1 MRQRIGLSLAALV
14 LGGGMVAAPGAARAT
29 SVDTLQRQLKTAVC
43 LNDWSAAI
51 DHSSAL
57 IAIPRLTTTAR
68 HHLVDFR
75 HQLQEY
81 RRRRMVFNAIPN
93 CEAQLAQ
100 YLTTVPTPRPPLL
113 LDRALYSVFGLGEP
127 DLTPDQR
134 AQQNF
139 AHRQAGLQEIHPTP
153 WPQLSPALLMDT
165 TLGSAVSAGAV
176 GQGVEVFAFV
186 GGQGDRITIDL
197 NVTRVLPGLAYT
209 DDDSQLY
216 LFNDQGYLIAAND
229 DFVGL
234 RSRLANVSLPTS
246 GLYYLAVTTY
256 NNTPILSPNR
266 QIEGWTNDGGSA
278 IEYTVTVTGLTP
290 SRQLALPTPAHHQS
304 ARDAVTEQR
313 PALR

>member
-1 MRQRIGLSLAALV
+1 MCQRIGLSLAALT
-14 LGGGMVAAPGAARAT
+14 LGGGMVAAPAARAT
-29 SVDTLQRQLKTAVC
+29 SVTTLQRQLKTAIC

-57 IAIPRLTTTAR
+57 IAIPALTATAR
-68 HHLVDFR
+68 RDLVDFR

-81 RRRRMVFNAIPN
+81 RRRRVVFDSIPH
-93 CEAQLAQ
+93 CETQLAQ
-100 YLTTVPTPRPPLL
+100 YLTSVPTPSPPLL
-113 LDRALYSVFGLGEP
+113 LDRALYSVFGIGEP
-127 DLTPDQR
+127 DLTPDQQ
-134 AQQNF
+134 AQQYF
-139 AHRQAGLQEIHPTP
+139 ADRQAGLQEIHPTP
-153 WPQLSPALLMDT
+153 RPELSPALLMDT

-186 GGQGDRITIDL
+186 GGQGDRVTIDL

-256 NNTPILSPNR
+256 NNTPILGPNR

-290 SRQLALPTPAHHQS
+290 SRQLALPSTAH
-304 ARDAVTEQR
+304 R
-313 PALR
+313 